1 MFAAGSTLF
10 MLLGHLLAHD
20 LVAGTTL
27 TSDYW
32 NADRANA
39 CQIREGHRSLVGGRT
54 AAELGKHVFG

>member
-1 MFAAGSTLF
+1 

-27 TSDYW
+27 TSHYW